1 MISQGATSRKWSTSE
16 RPGENR
22 YFRAVR
28 RLLNRERGEMETTAL
43 LDKAHAIYDGLI
55 DNLPPYR
62 SRGER
67 MAYELGA
74 FGLALFSALRQEGL
88 EQETAV
94 DEVARLVWEPLK
106 LVGSIVSLYK
116 HTPAPMMLWK
126 ATVKLVANTIQG
138 PPAWE
143 YTWLGPSAGFDFGI
157 NITYCAYW
165 EYFKQMN
172 APEVG
177 RAYCQGDNYIAE
189 HLAPAV
195 EFHRTK
201 TLATGGDCC
210 DFRFRRGTRK
220 VRSR

>member
-1 MISQGATSRKWSTSE
+1 MFQGATSGKWSMSG
-16 RPGENR
+16 RPRENR

-28 RLLNRERGEMETTAL
+28 RLLNRERGESKTTAL
-43 LDKAHAIYDGLI
+43 LDRAHAHHDSLI

-62 SRGER
+62 SRAER

-74 FGLALFSALRQEGL
+74 FGLALFRALREEGL
-88 EQETAV
+88 QQETAI

-106 LVGSIVSLYK
+106 VIGSIVSLYK
-116 HTPAPMMLWK
+116 HTPIPMMLWK
-126 ATVKLVANTIQG
+126 ATVKLDANTIQG

-143 YTWLGPSAGFDFGI
+143 YAWLGSSDEFDFGF
-157 NITYCAYW
+157 NVTYCAFW
-165 EYFKQMN
+165 EYFKQMG

-195 EFHRTK
+195 EFRRTK

-210 DFRFRRGTRK
+210 DFRFCRGGATD
-220 VRSR
+220 S